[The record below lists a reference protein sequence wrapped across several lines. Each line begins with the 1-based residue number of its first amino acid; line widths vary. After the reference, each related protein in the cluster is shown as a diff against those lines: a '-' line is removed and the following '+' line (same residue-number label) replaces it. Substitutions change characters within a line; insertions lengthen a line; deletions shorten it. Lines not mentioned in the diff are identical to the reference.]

1 MDVFFT
7 LLVNLVPLY
16 VLIGVGFVAGRF
28 FEVDRNTLANLAIFI
43 FLPVVVFGFVFTLDF
58 RAEYVVLP
66 PVLYAVQAAIGLTM
80 LKIGRG
86 IYHGPEANILALAA
100 SMGNTGYF
108 GLPLVLLLFPP
119 EAAAIYIFAM
129 LGGSVYEA
137 TIGYYIAARGRF
149 DMRTSFLKLAKF
161 PTLYAMALAF
171 AFRGAGVDMPG
182 PFFTYWEYFKGAYV
196 VVGMMIIG
204 AALSGVRRLVV
215 GPRFLSL
222 VLFGKFICW
231 PGLVCGFILLD
242 KLVFR
247 MFAPEV
253 YSLMLVM
260 SLVPP
265 AANVAAFASQLN
277 LVPEK
282 AATAVLIGTLI
293 ALFYIP
299 AVLMAAG
306 IQ

>member
-1 MDVFFT
+1 MDIFFT
-7 LLVNLVPLY
+7 LVVTLIPLY
-16 VLIGVGFVAGRF
+16 ILIGLGFIAGRF
-28 FEVDRNTLANLAIFI
+28 LQVDRTTLANLALFI
-43 FLPVVVFGFVFTLDF
+43 FLPVVVFGFIIQLDF
-58 RAEYVVLP
+58 RPEYTILP
-66 PVLYAVQAAIGLTM
+66 FILYAIHALIGLSM
-80 LKIGRG
+80 LKVGRK
-86 IYHGPEANILALAA
+86 IYEGPEANILALTA

-119 EAAAIYIFAM
+119 EAVAIYVFAM

-149 DMRTSFLKLAKF
+149 DMRSSLKKLAKF

-171 AFRGAGVDMPG
+171 ILRGAQVEVPEA
-182 PFFTYWEYFKGAYV
+182 FFIYWTYFKGAYV
-196 VVGMMIIG
+196 VIGMMIIG
-204 AALSGVRRLVV
+204 AALSNVRHLVI
-215 GPRFLSL
+215 GPRFFSL
-222 VLFGKFICW
+222 ALLGKFVLW

-242 KLVFR
+242 KLFFH
-247 MFAPEV
+247 MFTPEV

-260 SLVPP
+260 SVVPP
-265 AANVAAFASQLN
+265 AANIVAFAAQLD

-282 AATAVLIGTLI
+282 AATTIFLGTVI

-299 AVLMAAG
+299 LVLMLTG

>member
-1 MDVFFT
+1 MEIFFT

-16 VLIGVGFVAGRF
+16 VLIGLGFVAGRF

-43 FLPVVVFGFVFTLDF
+43 FLPIVVFGFVSTLDF
-58 RAEYVVLP
+58 RAEYIVLP
-66 PVLYAVQAAIGLTM
+66 LVLYAVQAIIGLTM
-80 LKIGRG
+80 LKIGRR
-86 IYHGPEANILALAA
+86 IYHGPEANILAMAA

-119 EAAAIYIFAM
+119 EAAGIYIFAM

-149 DMRTSFLKLAKF
+149 DVRASLLKLAKF

-171 AFRGAGVDMPG
+171 VFRGAGVDLPDQ
-182 PFFTYWEYFKGAYV
+182 FFTYWEYFKGAYV
-196 VVGMMIIG
+196 VIGMMIIG
-204 AALSGVRRLVV
+204 AALSNVRRLVV

-222 VLFGKFICW
+222 ALFGKFVCW

-242 KLVFR
+242 KLAFH
-247 MFAPEV
+247 MFEPQI
-253 YSLMLVM
+253 YSIMLVM
-260 SLVPP
+260 SIVPP

-282 AATAVLIGTLI
+282 AATTILIGTVI

-306 IQ
+306 VQ

>member
-7 LLVNLVPLY
+7 LLVNLTPLY
-16 VLIGVGFVAGRF
+16 VLIGLGFVAGRF
-28 FEVDRNTLANLAIFI
+28 FEVDRGTLGNLAIFI
-43 FLPVVVFGFVFTLDF
+43 FLPVVVFGFVSKLDF
-58 RAEYVVLP
+58 RPEYIVLP
-66 PVLYAVQAAIGLTM
+66 IALYAVHAVIGLTM

-86 IYHGPEANILALAA
+86 IYHGPEANILALTA

-108 GLPLVLLLFPP
+108 GLPLVLLLFPQ
-119 EAAAIYIFAM
+119 EIAAIYIFAM

-149 DMRTSFLKLAKF
+149 DMRASLLKLAKF

-171 AFRGAGVDMPG
+171 IFRGAHIELPEQ
-182 PFFTYWEYFKGAYV
+182 FFTYWTYFKGAYV
-196 VVGMMIIG
+196 VNGMMIIG
-204 AALSGVRRLVV
+204 VALSHVHRLVV

-222 VLFGKFICW
+222 ALFGKFICW
-231 PGLVCGFILLD
+231 PGLVCGLILLD

-247 MFAPEV
+247 MFSPEI
-253 YSLMLVM
+253 YSLVLVM
-260 SLVPP
+260 SIVPP
-265 AANVAAFASQLN
+265 AANVAAFAAQLN

-282 AATAVLIGTLI
+282 AATTILIGTVI